1 MSIASPSR
9 TGFVVPLI
17 LMLAVQAL
25 TSASSQAIP
34 VLATDAARS
43 FGVAEDRVGFFVS
56 TSYFVAMI
64 GALFGGTYATR
75 YGAIRISQVALCFC
89 ALGLLVFTV
98 GSAWILLP
106 AAFVLGL
113 AYGPATPASSLIL
126 ARVTPPRLLNVV
138 FSIKQTGVPL
148 GGMIAGGIIAP
159 LVVFLGWQA
168 AAWALAG
175 VCLGLAVLLQPL
187 RARLDIERPNAGLP
201 SLRQLFRPLKTL
213 MGMPELRRLSL
224 ISISFSAI
232 QVCLSTYL
240 VIFLIERN
248 GAGLI
253 AAGLVLTVTQLAG
266 VGGRILWG
274 SVADWTQRPR
284 LLLALLGLAMTA
296 GAVGMSFVDRSWPQE
311 ALIALLVLFGGTAI
325 GWNGVFLAEVAR
337 LAGPARAGEITG
349 ATAVFTFAGPL
360 LGPSLFSLI
369 LLITQSYA
377 LAFCIMGLFTF
388 ISALLLIRDARHE
401 HASLRQTMD
410 SAL

>member
-1 MSIASPSR
+1 MPRAMAPS
-9 TGFVVPLI
+9 G
-17 LMLAVQAL
+17 
-25 TSASSQAIP
+25 SARWRCAC
-34 VLATDAARS
+34 AR
-43 FGVAEDRVGFFVS
+43 
-56 TSYFVAMI
+56 
-64 GALFGGTYATR
+64 
-75 YGAIRISQVALCFC
+75 
-89 ALGLLVFTV
+89 LGLLIFII

-148 GGMIAGGIIAP
+148 GGIIAGAIVAP
-159 LVVFLGWQA
+159 LVVFVGWQA
-168 AAWALAG
+168 AALALAG
-175 VCLGLAVLLQPL
+175 ACLVLARGIAAAARQARH
-187 RARLDIERPNAGLP
+187 RAAERRMP

-224 ISISFSAI
+224 ISIAFSAI

-240 VIFLIERN
+240 VIFLIEHN

-266 VGGRILWG
+266 VGGRIFWG
-274 SVADWTQRPR
+274 SVADWTRRPR
-284 LLLALLGLAMTA
+284 LLLAILGVAMTM
-296 GAVGMSFVDRSWPQE
+296 GAIGISFVDKSWPQE
-311 ALIALLVLFGGTAI
+311 ALLALMVFFGGTAI

-337 LAGPARAGEITG
+337 LAGPAKAGEITG

-369 LLITQSYA
+369 LL
-377 LAFCIMGLFTF
+377 LH
-388 ISALLLIRDARHE
+388 ALLRRRLLHHGRVHPHRRHPADPRRAARTCEPAAGDGLGAVGHLPSTHIPSPLAGE
-401 HASLRQTMD
+401 G
-410 SAL
+410 

>member
-1 MSIASPSR
+1 MSSPPVSR
-9 TGFVVPLI
+9 LGFILPLI
-17 LMLAVQAL
+17 LMLLVQAF
-25 TSASSQAIP
+25 TSAASQAIP
-34 VLATDAARS
+34 VLATDAART
-43 FGVAEDRVGFFVS
+43 FGIAEDRVGFFVS
-56 TSYFVAMI
+56 ASYFISMLS
-64 GALFGGTYATR
+64 ALFGGTYATR
-75 YGAIRISQVALCFC
+75 YGAIRVSQVALCFC

-106 AAFVLGL
+106 AAIVLGF

-148 GGMIAGGIIAP
+148 GGIIAGSIIAP
-159 LVVFLGWQA
+159 LVVFAGWRFA
-168 AAWALAG
+168 ALA
-175 VCLGLAVLLQPL
+175 LAATCVLLALVLQPM
-187 RARLDIERPNAGLP
+187 RARLDVQGTTARPT
-201 SLRQLFRPLKTL
+201 LRQLFAPLKLL

-224 ISISFSAI
+224 ISIAFSAI
-232 QVCLSTYL
+232 QVSLSTYL
-240 VIFLIERN
+240 VIFLIDRT

-266 VGGRILWG
+266 VAGRILWG

-296 GAVGMSFVDRSWPQE
+296 GAIAISFVDRSWPQE
-311 ALIALLVLFGGTAI
+311 ALIALLILFGGTAI

-337 LAGPARAGEITG
+337 IAGPAKAGQLTG
-349 ATAVFTFAGPL
+349 ATAVFTFAGPM

-369 LLITQSYA
+369 LLLSSSYA
-377 LAFCIMGLFTF
+377 VAFCTMGLFTA
-388 ISALLLIRDARHE
+388 IGGLLLFQDARNE
-401 HASLRQTMD
+401 HAHLKQRID